1 VNKRTVAGRHGGVTK
16 EKLLRD
22 VEHVRAH
29 ARTVICLDE
38 NAAVCEVIDRANDPH
53 PVCLIVV
60 LAPIV
65 YEHERVESIV
75 LEIGYSRTR
84 PYASVE
90 RDGVL
95 FMAKRRRFA
104 CANTKQLAS
113 AYPAILHAMEE
124 IVLRA
129 RQEWKYKDAW
139 FLSGPGYLER
149 GIVFTVAKED
159 RALYR
164 QVLSEDVR
172 MRRERYIDWHA
183 KCIARWIGHYRHAG
197 FSRQQLLLFSGARKV
212 GELLSRYTSP
222 FYREALLREFRE
234 GSLLHTLVEHIADAN
249 SIDLRS
255 TSEAALLWGERDGVA
270 LPLSK
275 NVRFRL
281 RAAPSVHGAGC
292 VVFEV
297 TLEKGFREREECPF

>member
-1 VNKRTVAGRHGGVTK
+1 MNERTVTGRHGGVTK

-38 NAAVCEVIDRANDPH
+38 NACVREVIDRANDPH
-53 PVCLIVV
+53 PACLVVV
-60 LAPIV
+60 LAPV
-65 YEHERVESIV
+65 MYEHECIESVV
-75 LEIGYSRTR
+75 LEIGYSRAR
-84 PYASVE
+84 PYSSIEQGGA
-90 RDGVL
+90 L
-95 FMAKRRRFA
+95 FMPERRRFVR
-104 CANTKQLAS
+104 ANAKQLAG
-113 AYPAILHAMEE
+113 AYPAILRAMEN
-124 IVLRA
+124 IVLLA
-129 RQEWKYKDAW
+129 RCGWKNRGTW
-139 FLSGPGYLER
+139 FRSGPGYIER

-164 QVLSEDVR
+164 QVLREDVR

-270 LPLSK
+270 LPLAK

-297 TLEKGFREREECPF
+297 TLEKEFREREECPF